1 MRTPPTASGS
11 DCSTPTDHKHS
22 QDTHEENHVLS
33 TQEAQTI
40 LANGGQ
46 VIDSNDDK
54 IGKVGQVFLDDETG
68 EPAWVTVKTGMFGG
82 A

>member
-1 MRTPPTASGS
+1 M
-11 DCSTPTDHKHS
+11 
-22 QDTHEENHVLS
+22 LS
-33 TQEAQTI
+33 TQQAQDL

-46 VIDSNDDK
+46 VIDNNDDK
-54 IGKVGQVFLDDETG
+54 IGKVGQIFLDDETG